1 MDSIKSFLP
10 SSSSESSQPEEY
22 DNIFTY
28 LLSFVALIFTF
39 VYDNFA
45 YIFGIVVVM
54 FGILVYIK
62 MTKTDL
68 NSQLMSKSQTVVIEG
83 MEGMTHGN
91 NDKNSIN
98 DNNDNSDN
106 SGDAGPGTNIIK
118 TAPTSILTGSG
129 TGTATA
135 APYLANDLITPPI
148 TTDLETKLKSDFCKM
163 HSSKNSSMT
172 HLDSECGAFGKKSS
186 CLNTDCCGWAVTNDN
201 DNPDG
206 KCRAGDKSGITF
218 KYDDAGK
225 KIDIDCYYY
234 KGNVGIGS
242 KCVP

>member
-1 MDSIKSFLP
+1 MDNIKSILP
-10 SSSSESSQPEEY
+10 SSSSQSSQPEEY

-28 LLSFVALIFTF
+28 LLSFIALIFTF

-62 MTKTDL
+62 MKKIDL
-68 NSQLMSKSQTVVIEG
+68 NSQLMSKSQTVIIEG

-91 NDKNSIN
+91 NDKNGIN
-98 DNNDNSDN
+98 DDNSDN
-106 SGDAGPGTNIIK
+106 SDAGPGTSIIK
-118 TAPTSILTGSG
+118 TAPTSILTGAG

-135 APYLANDLITPPI
+135 SPYLANDLITPPI
-148 TTDLETKLKSDFCKM
+148 TTDLETKLKSGFCKM
-163 HSSKNSSMT
+163 HSSKNSPMT
-172 HLDSECGAFGKKSS
+172 DLDSECGAFEKSS
-186 CLNTDCCGWAVTNDN
+186 CLNTDCCGWAITSDN
-201 DNPDG
+201 DNPEG

-225 KIDIDCYYY
+225 KIKKIDIDCYYY

-242 KCVP
+242 KCVQ

>member
-1 MDSIKSFLP
+1 MDSIKSILP

-28 LLSFVALIFTF
+28 LLSFIALIFTF

-45 YIFGIVVVM
+45 YIIGVVVTM

-68 NSQLMSKSQTVVIEG
+68 NSQLMSKSQKVVIEG

-91 NDKNSIN
+91 NDKNAI
-98 DNNDNSDN
+98 NNDG
-106 SGDAGPGTNIIK
+106 GDTGPGTSIIK
-118 TAPTSILTGSG
+118 TAPTSILTGAG
-129 TGTATA
+129 RGTATA
-135 APYLANDLITPPI
+135 APYLTNDLITPPI
-148 TTDLETKLKSDFCKM
+148 TTDLETKLKSGFCKM

-172 HLDSECGAFGKKSS
+172 DLDSECGAFGKSS
-186 CLNTDCCGWAVTNDN
+186 CLNTDCCGWAVTSDN
-201 DNPDG
+201 DNPGG

-234 KGNVGIGS
+234 KGNAGIGS

>member
-22 DNIFTY
+22 DNILTY
-28 LLSFVALIFTF
+28 LLSFIALIFTF

-62 MTKTDL
+62 MKKIDL
-68 NSQLMSKSQTVVIEG
+68 NSQLMSKSQTVIIEG

-91 NDKNSIN
+91 NDKNGI
-98 DNNDNSDN
+98 NDNSDN
-106 SGDAGPGTNIIK
+106 SDAGPGTSIIK
-118 TAPTSILTGSG
+118 TAPTSILTGAG

-135 APYLANDLITPPI
+135 SPYLANDLITPPI
-148 TTDLETKLKSDFCKM
+148 TTDLETKLKSGFCKM
-163 HSSKNSSMT
+163 HSSKNSPMT
-172 HLDSECGAFGKKSS
+172 DLDSECGAFEKSS
-186 CLNTDCCGWAVTNDN
+186 CLNTDCCGWAITSDN
-201 DNPDG
+201 DNPEG

-225 KIDIDCYYY
+225 KIKKIDIDCYYY